1 MGGRQKWVYTG
12 TTINCGEN
20 TIMNTLF
27 VNGRVWVRK
36 GQWEEA
42 LAVRDNRVLAV
53 GTREEVTSK
62 LTNPYETVDMEGGM
76 LMPGFHD
83 GHLHLLMGGFSLL
96 QLSLEGITDRH
107 QALGLIQEK
116 AREVEKQNGGKDQW
130 VVGIGFDENRVQL
143 RKADLDKLC
152 PQIPV
157 LIRTRDLHSAIV
169 NEVALKLA
177 GITSETPYP
186 PTGKIER
193 DDQGQPTGF
202 LREEAVRM
210 VDSVVPLPDAA
221 VSLQAMKRAQEQAF
235 RYGIT
240 SVSDSIRVKNL
251 PIYQEF
257 HQQGHRK
264 IRINGWRVIEEW
276 SLENVPSNPASDMG
290 FQVRTLKGFVDGAM
304 GSDTAWLLEDF
315 SHRPGYRGIG
325 CVEERELTKVM
336 RKAEKLGYWV
346 ALHAIGDRA
355 NRVALNAFEQAQVTS
370 SGRNRIEHAQLLTP
384 KDIPRFNQLGIV
396 ASMQPIHCTDD
407 MAWKIRKVGLER
419 VKSAYAWRSLLDSGA
434 TLVFGT
440 DWPVADLN
448 PMQGLRAAVIRRDAD
463 GNPKEGWNLAQ
474 AVTLEE
480 ALDIY
485 TRGGAFGAGWEAD
498 IGTLA
503 PGMRADMILLD
514 NNLFEVD
521 PLEYAK
527 VRVKRTWVDGEEVMN
542 NEDDGKIKE
551 GK

>member
-1 MGGRQKWVYTG
+1 MDK
-12 TTINCGEN
+12 
-20 TIMNTLF
+20 LF
-27 VNGRVWVRK
+27 VNGKIWVQK
-36 GQWEEA
+36 GRWAEA

-53 GTREEVTSK
+53 GSREDVTVKLSK
-62 LTNPYETVDMEGGM
+62 SYKTIDMEGGM

-96 QLSLEGITDRH
+96 QLSLEGITERNR
-107 QALGLIQEK
+107 ALALIQEK
-116 AREVEKQNGGKDQW
+116 AQEVEKKNGGKDQW
-130 VVGIGFDENRVQL
+130 VIGIGFDENRVQL

-152 PQIPV
+152 PKIPV

-186 PTGKIER
+186 PTGRIER
-193 DDQGQPTGF
+193 DEQGQPTGF
-202 LREEAVRM
+202 LREEAVKM
-210 VDSVVPLPDAA
+210 VDSIIPLPDETI
-221 VSLQAMKRAQEQAF
+221 SLEAMNKAQEQAF

-251 PIYQEF
+251 STYQDF
-257 HQQGHRK
+257 HKKGFRK

-276 SLENVPSNPASDMG
+276 QLKGVPPNPVVDLG

-325 CVEERELTKVM
+325 CVEEPELVGVM
-336 RKAEKLGYWV
+336 RQAEKLGYRM

-355 NRVALNAFEQAQVTS
+355 NRVALNAYEQTQV
-370 SGRNRIEHAQLLTP
+370 RPDRRHRIEHAQLLTP
-384 KDIPRFNQLGIV
+384 TDIPRFSKLGII

-434 TLVFGT
+434 KLVFGT

-448 PMQGLRAAVIRRDAD
+448 PMQGLRAAVTRRDAD
-463 GNPKEGWNLAQ
+463 GMPKEGWNAAQ

-485 TRGGAFGAGWEAD
+485 TRGGAYGAGWEKEV
-498 IGTLA
+498 GTLM
-503 PGMRADMILLD
+503 PGMRADMIWLDKNLL
-514 NNLFEVD
+514 EID
-521 PLEYAK
+521 PLEYVK
-527 VRVKRTWVDGEEVMN
+527 VKVKKTWVDGEEVFLRSV
-542 NEDDGKIKE
+542 EDA
-551 GK
+551 